1 MKIDF
6 PHYDDVPPL
15 EVPEE
20 NFVGLFSLPEHA
32 PKEESIPA
40 ALENPIGTPRLREL
54 ARNVGSV
61 LIVCDDVAR
70 PTPAWK
76 VIPFVLEELSA
87 AGVDD
92 GNIEFMMALGT
103 HRPMTEQEMRQKV
116 GGDVY
121 DRFGVYN
128 HEWDNPQALEYMGK
142 THQGVEV
149 WINKKVA
156 LAELVIGVGRIMP
169 IEVCGF
175 TGGGKILIPGCC
187 GEITNNDMHWTRVDV
202 DSSEIIGK
210 RDNPI
215 RTSIDELARKAGLDF
230 IVNVIMDSEQ
240 NIFDCVAGDLVEA
253 HAVGCQRAQE
263 FHQVHLPQKADIVVV
278 DGYPFDIEFWQVN
291 KALDTAG
298 AVVRQGGVVICVSP
312 CYEGLSQT
320 HEQELLKYGYQS
332 KERVKQLVASGEI
345 SHKVIGVHMIQVSH
359 VTAVTAEIFLVT
371 DGIPDEEVEM
381 LGLRYAASPQGALD
395 KAMEITGHN
404 ASVIVLRDAAEMLS
418 LCKVN
423 G

>member
-1 MKIDF
+1 
-6 PHYDDVPPL
+6 
-15 EVPEE
+15 
-20 NFVGLFSLPEHA
+20 
-32 PKEESIPA
+32 
-40 ALENPIGTPRLREL
+40 
-54 ARNVGSV
+54 
-61 LIVCDDVAR
+61 
-70 PTPAWK
+70 
-76 VIPFVLEELSA
+76 
-87 AGVDD
+87 
-92 GNIEFMMALGT
+92 
-103 HRPMTEQEMRQKV
+103 
-116 GGDVY
+116 
-121 DRFGVYN
+121 
-128 HEWDNPQALEYMGK
+128 
-142 THQGVEV
+142 
-149 WINKKVA
+149 
-156 LAELVIGVGRIMP
+156 
-169 IEVCGF
+169 
-175 TGGGKILIPGCC
+175 
-187 GEITNNDMHWTRVDV
+187 
-202 DSSEIIGK
+202 
-210 RDNPI
+210 
-215 RTSIDELARKAGLDF
+215 
-230 IVNVIMDSEQ
+230 
-240 NIFDCVAGDLVEA
+240 LVEA

-418 LCKVN
+418 LCKVS